1 MIRSG
6 GLRLLSGTA
15 GVIAA
20 VLLGAAPAMAASRT
34 IEWTNPTLEDPV
46 LREAGKIAVM
56 THNDDGRSTDK
67 IEIAIDNPF
76 PADDPCSPSPLVSS
90 VRPPS
95 GSRGAV
101 PFEVDVA
108 FPCNGAYSVVAK
120 AWNTRQGIDLADMWS
135 STLPLRV
142 AMPPAPVAG
151 LSSTG
156 WVAPQGD
163 DETGHIEL
171 QWRANTELDLIG
183 YRIDRA
189 VNDQS
194 LVTLTEIGTGVPT
207 SFVDSDLP
215 VAGAKYT
222 YKLVAIRKG
231 PSADERVDSATPVMV
246 AVTAGRPVSDP
257 IVGVPVT
264 TTPPPTTLPKAPPST
279 KTITP
284 LGSSGESTE
293 RPGAKAAAETTG
305 ETGGLSRTIELEPQ
319 DSDEPAPSSDTPT
332 TIDTG
337 YADRLPFSADAGAGA
352 DDTEGG
358 GDISFEELGAG
369 EGTSQRRAV
378 LVPVASGLILA
389 VGWMFVRLIRRELAH
404 AEAAEEVDLRSR
416 AQWSMV
422 TTSGDDTGPVLTRRE
437 VQAARRNEIPTEKQR
452 V

>member
-6 GLRLLSGTA
+6 GLRLLGGAA
-15 GVIAA
+15 GIITA
-20 VLLGAAPAMAASRT
+20 VLLGADPAMAASRT
-34 IEWTNPTLEDPV
+34 IEWTSPTLGDPV
-46 LREAGKIAVM
+46 LRETGKIAVM

-67 IEIAIDNPF
+67 IEITIDNPF
-76 PADDPCSPSPLVSS
+76 PANDPCSPSPLVSS

-95 GSRGAV
+95 GTRGAV

-120 AWNTRQGIDLADMWS
+120 AWNTRQGIDAADMWS

-156 WVAPQGD
+156 WVASGGD
-163 DETGHIEL
+163 DETGRIEL
-171 QWRANTELDLIG
+171 QWLANTELDLIG

-194 LVTLTEIGTGVPT
+194 LVTLTEIGAGVPT
-207 SFVDSDLP
+207 SFVDADLP
-215 VAGAKYT
+215 VAGARYT

-231 PSADERVDSATPVMV
+231 PSGDDRVDSGAPVMV
-246 AVTAGRPVSDP
+246 VVTAGKPVSDP

-264 TTPPPTTLPKAPPST
+264 TTTPPTTLPKAPPST

-284 LGSSGESTE
+284 LGSAAESAE
-293 RPGAKAAAETTG
+293 RPGAKAAAETSG

-319 DSDEPAPSSDTPT
+319 SSDEPAPPSETPT
-332 TIDTG
+332 TVDTG
-337 YADRLPFSADAGAGA
+337 YADRLPFSADADAGA

-358 GDISFEELGAG
+358 GDIFEELGAG
-369 EGTSQRRAV
+369 EETSQRRTV
-378 LVPVASGLILA
+378 LVPVASGLILV

-422 TTSGDDTGPVLTRRE
+422 TTSGDDTAQVLTRRE
-437 VQAARRNEIPTEKQR
+437 VQAARRNELPTGKQR